1 MNKEDNLLILIS
13 TKQQLRLFPISHSF
27 PSNSSFNLGFINDDL
42 LSCISDYK
50 ALWLTCHSCVALSSI
65 LQFFLSAPAVRQQV
79 IDCDWLPSFYHHHY
93 LFFYFY
99 FISRWHCTFPF
110 IFTHNICVCCSH
122 PVLLQTWR
130 KVFQTVIPVFIPSCL
145 LGENLWVSNWSER
158 VCVARSDRMWVL
170 NLMLLTYAL
179 AMCYGFCI
187 LQQQASTVLTITGL
201 ALNSR

>member
-1 MNKEDNLLILIS
+1 MIFS
-13 TKQQLRLFPISHSF
+13 AVFPITKLCGWPVTPALLCRPSCSF
-27 PSNSSFNLGFINDDL
+27 SSPLPQYD
-42 LSCISDYK
+42 SR
-50 ALWLTCHSCVALSSI
+50 WLT
-65 LQFFLSAPAVRQQV
+65 V
-79 IDCDWLPSFYHHHY
+79 IGCLLFITTTT
-93 LFFYFY
+93 FFYFI
-99 FISRWHCTFPF
+99 FRWHCTFPF

-130 KVFQTVIPVFIPSCL
+130 KVFRTVIPVFIPSCL

-158 VCVARSDRMWVL
+158 VCVARSDRMWLL

-201 ALNSR
+201 ALNSQ